1 MVHFHD
7 YSMSWIC
14 PGKDKVLLPGQSTGF
29 NSSMRPTRPLGQDL
43 HLVPHFWPHGLY
55 WTERRALDLLI
66 AGFLS
71 VSPITSC
78 SFCFVIIV
86 AVICGINSH
95 GYNTVVWK
103 SRTHSGVFFSFNAS
117 WPQIYPVQ
125 IKIVSPVFFYLN
137 QLYWNTFA
145 YSEMSPF

>member
-43 HLVPHFWPHGLY
+43 HVVPQFWPRGLY
-55 WTERRALDLLI
+55 WTERRALALLI

-86 AVICGINSH
+86 AVICGISSH

-103 SRTHSGVFFSFNAS
+103 SRTHSDVFSFNAS
-117 WPQIYPVQ
+117 WPQIYPAQ